1 MAKKLNNPKW
11 WKAIEIYCT
20 DTNMPLTR
28 LSEQACIPY
37 DTIKSW
43 FKKKEF
49 LDSVWSRFLEIRSTL
64 DLIDVYDAM
73 VVEAKNGNKASA
85 DFVFAQH
92 DKLEKRMEGMA
103 SPYAQFVQINN
114 INSNNEMQ
122 DPMMEVQSKVH
133 DKVYAEVH
141 EIPNVTIEE
150 SNKTYTKP
158 YKKQK
163 VDKEKRNALM
173 KLKRRAKKV
182 GLATLGTGRPT
193 KTERSIWLARL
204 EKLEEEKGIKPPSP

>member
-1 MAKKLNNPKW
+1 MAKKLDNPRW
-11 WKAIEIYCT
+11 WKAIEVYCT

-28 LSEQACIPY
+28 VAEKACIPY
-37 DTIKSW
+37 DTIITW

-49 LDSVWSRFLEIRSTL
+49 LESLWSRFLELRSTL
-64 DLIDVYDAM
+64 DLIDVYEAQ

-85 DFVFAQH
+85 DFVFGQH

-141 EIPNVTIEE
+141 EIPDVTIEK
-150 SNKTYTKP
+150 SNKTHTKP

>member
-1 MAKKLNNPKW
+1 MVKKLNNPKW
-11 WKAIEIYCT
+11 WKAIEVYCT

-49 LDSVWSRFLEIRSTL
+49 LESLWSRFLELRSTL
-64 DLIDVYDAM
+64 DLIDVYEAQ

-85 DFVFAQH
+85 DFVFGQH
-92 DKLEKRMEGMA
+92 DKLEKRMEGRE
-103 SPYAQFVQINN
+103 SPFAQYVQINN

-122 DPMMEVQSKVH
+122 DPMVEVQNIVH
-133 DKVYAEVH
+133 EEVH
-141 EIPNVTIEE
+141 EIPDVTVEE

-173 KLKRRAKKV
+173 KLKRRAAKV

-193 KTERSIWLARL
+193 KTQRSIWLARL
-204 EKLEEEKGIKPPSP
+204 EKLEEE

>member
-11 WKAIEIYCT
+11 WKAIEVYCT

-28 LSEQACIPY
+28 VAEQACIPY
-37 DTIKSW
+37 DTVIGW

-49 LDSVWSRFLEIRSTL
+49 LESLWSRFLELRSTL
-64 DLIDVYDAM
+64 DLIDVYEAM

-85 DFVFAQH
+85 DFVFGQH
-92 DKLEKRMEGMA
+92 DKLEKRMEGMI
-103 SPYAQFVQINN
+103 SPYAQFIQINN
-114 INSNNEMQ
+114 INSNKEMQ
-122 DPMMEVQSKVH
+122 DPMMEVQNKMH
-133 DKVYAEVH
+133 DKVHTEVH
-141 EIPNVTIEE
+141 EIPEVTMEQ
-150 SNKTYTKP
+150 SNKTYTRP

-163 VDKEKRNALM
+163 VNKEKRNALM

-182 GLATLGTGRPT
+182 GLTTLGTGRPT

-204 EKLEEEKGIKPPSP
+204 EKLEKEKGIKPPSP

>member
-1 MAKKLNNPKW
+1 MVKKLNNPKW
-11 WKAIEIYCT
+11 WNAIEVYCS
-20 DTNMPLTR
+20 NPSMPKTR
-28 LSEQACIPY
+28 LSEQACVPY
-37 DTIKSW
+37 DTIISW
-43 FKKKEF
+43 FRKKEF
-49 LDSVWSRFLEIRSTL
+49 LDALWTRYLETRGP
-64 DLIDVYDAM
+64 DLITGYHAQVQEM
-73 VVEAKNGNKASA
+73 NSGSTKAA
-85 DFVFAQH
+85 EFVFSLH
-92 DKLEKRMEGMA
+92 DKLEKKTGGMP
-103 SPYAQFVQINN
+103 SPFFQYNQINN
-114 INSNNEMQ
+114 IKTEEEVQ

-141 EIPNVTIEE
+141 EIPDVTVEE

-182 GLATLGTGRPT
+182 GLAPLGYGRPT
-193 KTERSIWLARL
+193 RTERTVWLRRL